1 MHRDSH
7 HRRDYVERRDQAKN
21 ASISACA
28 EKTFARLCGSS
39 PGARRACDSADQ
51 GATFLERADAMWTQH
66 VAVQSPNPR
75 TAFRR
80 CDGRRA
86 FLYSYCENESC
97 GLRNRAALWVVSPLP
112 RDCRET
118 VMGRENIGGI
128 VLGVLLG
135 AAIVFVAVG
144 FAVDWAAQ
152 SIKMA
157 SVNPP
162 LFFIPK

>member
-1 MHRDSH
+1 
-7 HRRDYVERRDQAKN
+7 
-21 ASISACA
+21 
-28 EKTFARLCGSS
+28 
-39 PGARRACDSADQ
+39 
-51 GATFLERADAMWTQH
+51 
-66 VAVQSPNPR
+66 
-75 TAFRR
+75 
-80 CDGRRA
+80 
-86 FLYSYCENESC
+86 
-97 GLRNRAALWVVSPLP
+97 
-112 RDCRET
+112 
-118 VMGRENIGGI
+118 MGRENIGGI